1 MAVSQSRSDYTINTV
16 KKLSISRKLIFK
28 TRFLTVKYCL
38 LKWWKYNKNK
48 SSQGNKVDVQTQE
61 LYQLA
66 MFLQEAM
73 MREEAL
79 NKKLRTIQT
88 FIDQAKENS
97 ENGWLVKN

>member
-1 MAVSQSRSDYTINTV
+1 M
-16 KKLSISRKLIFK
+16 
-28 TRFLTVKYCL
+28 
-38 LKWWKYNKNK
+38 
-48 SSQGNKVDVQTQE
+48 QTQE

-97 ENGWLVKN
+97 ENGWLVKKKLSKTKFCFVVYFKSFKNSKYFFRHWSKKTGYYLESTTSKNKT